1 MAIGKALGG
10 VAFRDCFPKELIPDS
25 RRLVQQGKALKNNR
39 QVELFKVK
47 VVARGPGV
55 IPVLEVKKKASGGGL
70 TKWEVFKLQMQ
81 AGGTNKA
88 VEPEKERKEVEGG
101 MAAAAG
107 QITHFTDPNIGDLD
121 PVLQDDVIR
130 RANSLPSNLVPPK

>member
-1 MAIGKALGG
+1 
-10 VAFRDCFPKELIPDS
+10 
-25 RRLVQQGKALKNNR
+25 
-39 QVELFKVK
+39 
-47 VVARGPGV
+47 
-55 IPVLEVKKKASGGGL
+55 
-70 TKWEVFKLQMQ
+70 MQ

-88 VEPEKERKEVEGG
+88 VEPEKERRAGEGG
-101 MAAAAG
+101 LAAAAG